1 MKTITASKFRA
12 QFSELVKGLE
22 TGPITITK
30 HGKAIAI
37 LTGPSEASAGLPQ
50 PSATTGPSE
59 AFEAATDATEAEK
72 TLHDIAAWTQENN
85 VLIKDA
91 ETQARI
97 NSFGESEEEKEEGE
111 DWSIHDDKAF
121 ENYLSEIEP
130 DYPALTPN
138 YSC

>member
-1 MKTITASKFRA
+1 MKTITASNFRA
-12 QFSELVKGLE
+12 QFTDLLGDLAS
-22 TGPITITK
+22 GPVEITK
-30 HGKAIAI
+30 HGKPIAI
-37 LTGPSEASAGLPQ
+37 LTGPSEASTGLPQ

-59 AFEAATDATEAEK
+59 AFEPTTSPSEAEE
-72 TLHDIAAWTQENN
+72 TLRAIAAWTQKNN
-85 VLIKDA
+85 VVIKDL

-97 NSFGESEEEKEEGE
+97 SSFGENEEGE

-121 ENYLSEIEP
+121 ENYLSELEP